1 MNDSNDSNDS
11 DIWVDYNW
19 KPALTYLDKKG
30 SYVIYTYGSEP
41 LDTNYD
47 IKNNIDTI
55 EAFVGTFLDLN
66 KVKEKYRLAP
76 RFDRTEEQIY
86 NRYADYLNVRAMLM
100 SFTLVKYGL
109 VTTEAYNEHESI
121 HLTARGV
128 DVALK
133 LQEHE
138 DNNIRFN
145 QQSKFSKDQLVIS
158 ESQNKISKALK
169 KNSDRTVI
177 AAAVGAI
184 LTLAAVLIGAF
195 RLYQFEQ
202 KLVSHEDIDTRISE
216 LKKNHNSLA
225 LDNEK
230 LKATIQL
237 LKRPEVE
244 SEPITISTSE
254 GIQPVSTA
262 K

>member
-1 MNDSNDSNDS
+1 MDERNDS
-11 DIWVDYNW
+11 DIRVDYNW

-30 SYVIYTYGSEP
+30 SYVIYNYGSEP
-41 LDTNYD
+41 LDTNFD
-47 IKNNIDTI
+47 IMNNIDTI
-55 EAFVGTFLDLN
+55 EAFVSTFLDLN
-66 KVKEKYRLAP
+66 KVKERYKLAP
-76 RFDRTEEQIY
+76 KSDRTEKQIY
-86 NRYADYLNVRAMLM
+86 NHYADHLNVRAMLM
-100 SFTLVKYGL
+100 SSTLDKYGF
-109 VTTEAYNEHESI
+109 VTTKDYNEHKSI
-121 HLTARGV
+121 SLTVRGV

-138 DNNIRFN
+138 DNDIRFN
-145 QQSKFSKDQLVIS
+145 QQSEFSKEQLVIS

-177 AAAVGAI
+177 AAAVGAG
-184 LTLAAVLIGAF
+184 LTLAAVFIGVF

-216 LKKNHNSLA
+216 LKKNYNSLA

-254 GIQPVSTA
+254 GIQPVSTT